1 MKIIKLQTP
10 NYNRGQRIKP
20 IGLVWHHTGGSFNG
34 SVAWCMDPKSK
45 VAYHGIVDVNGDYT
59 QLALDHHRVWANGSS
74 RFKGRNDC
82 NSFMISIAVSGDTT
96 KRLLTDAEIHS
107 MAKITIEK
115 MKLYGFGLDM
125 VTTHRVISPG
135 RKNDVDVRA
144 ERAIRERVG
153 ELML

>member
-1 MKIIKLQTP
+1 MKITKLQSP
-10 NYNRGQRIKP
+10 NYNRGTRIKP
-20 IGLVWHHTGGSFNG
+20 LGLVWHHTAGSYNG

-59 QLALDHHRVWANGSS
+59 QLALDHHRVWANGAST
-74 RFKGRNDC
+74 FKGRKDC

-96 KRLLTDAEIHS
+96 KRELTDAEIETMS
-107 MAKITIEK
+107 RITVDK

-144 ERAIRERVG
+144 ERTIRERIG
-153 ELML
+153 EMVV

>member
-1 MKIIKLQTP
+1 
-10 NYNRGQRIKP
+10 
-20 IGLVWHHTGGSFNG
+20 
-34 SVAWCMDPKSK
+34 
-45 VAYHGIVDVNGDYT
+45 
-59 QLALDHHRVWANGSS
+59 
-74 RFKGRNDC
+74 
-82 NSFMISIAVSGDTT
+82 MISIAVSGDTT
-96 KRLLTDAEIHS
+96 KRLLTDAEIEA

-144 ERAIRERVG
+144 ERAIRERVV